1 MLEKVNYITNE
12 QGQRVGVL
20 LDLETY
26 DRLINPSPPELEFPP
41 GKRDDEYL
49 IGLSIAELQALAD
62 SQLAPKERDRLD
74 DLLAR
79 NVEGQLSSPEI
90 EALELLLER
99 IDGLTVLKTRARYTL
114 NLLENEDERLHSR

>member
-26 DRLINPSPPELEFPP
+26 DRLINPSPP